1 MTRASTW
8 RDDPELAWRYPFH
21 VDRLEKLDI
30 PAFPLVNLWDGEDD
44 QIPELRETA
53 ARLELRDPII
63 GNLYRDG
70 GEGLSD
76 QIDAFVDVLS
86 NASMPSKH
94 DSHKGMAL
102 LDAQRVADLPTAPQN
117 LSQQV
122 PVNVEFW
129 IDHGEQLEQRF
140 NAWAAR

>member
-1 MTRASTW
+1 MTRSWRGATRST
-8 RDDPELAWRYPFH
+8 Y
-21 VDRLEKLDI
+21 RLEKLDI

-86 NASMPSKH
+86 NTSMPSKH
-94 DSHKGMAL
+94 DSHKGMATCW
-102 LDAQRVADLPTAPQN
+102 RT
-117 LSQQV
+117 
-122 PVNVEFW
+122 
-129 IDHGEQLEQRF
+129 
-140 NAWAAR
+140 